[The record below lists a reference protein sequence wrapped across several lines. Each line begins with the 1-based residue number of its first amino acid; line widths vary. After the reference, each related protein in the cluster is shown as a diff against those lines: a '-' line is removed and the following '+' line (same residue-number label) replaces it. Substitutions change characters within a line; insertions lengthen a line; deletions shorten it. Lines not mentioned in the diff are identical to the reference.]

1 MPYDAQHALEHPE
14 TAAWALGA
22 LDPDDSAAFEEHLR
36 SCQQCQEQAAEF
48 APVAR
53 SLTLAAPADIP
64 PPDLLTKTLAAVRYA
79 AMAESRT
86 ETEPEPEPRPELDAP
101 GHPPA
106 STASRRSGAED
117 QAPTRVYPIPPRQPP
132 PQAPTRG
139 YPSSAPQRQPPAQ
152 ADTRVYPPPASKPA
166 TTEPD
171 ASAPVTGLAW
181 WRRHRGRLT
190 GAVAVAA
197 AIIVAAIVVLPRLG
211 GGPATGA
218 LAFKLVPPPGSGQAA
233 ASGMATARLDASGS
247 WDVTLTVHHLQHHDP
262 APWYECWYV
271 SQGHQKVASAG
282 TFIVPKSGSG
292 TFSMTSAVD
301 PHDFPI
307 MEITIESPRNNGAR
321 RGMVVLRGQ
330 ST

>member
-22 LDPDDSAAFEEHLR
+22 LDPDDSAAFEEHLQ

-48 APVAR
+48 SPVAR

-64 PPDLLTKTLAAVRYA
+64 PPDLLSKTLAAVRYA
-79 AMAESRT
+79 AMTESRI
-86 ETEPEPEPRPELDAP
+86 EPEPEPEPRPGLDVP

-106 STASRRSGAED
+106 SRASRRSGGED

-132 PQAPTRG
+132 AQAETRG
-139 YPSSAPQRQPPAQ
+139 YPSPAPQRQPPAQ
-152 ADTRVYPPPASKPA
+152 AETRVYPPPAAKPA

-171 ASAPVTGLAW
+171 ASAPVTGLSW
-181 WRRHRGRLT
+181 WRRHRGRLIS
-190 GAVAVAA
+190 AVAVAA

-218 LAFKLVPPPGSGQAA
+218 LAFKLVPPPGSGQAS
-233 ASGMATARLDASGS
+233 ASGMATARPDASGS
-247 WDVTLTVHHLQHHDP
+247 WDVTLTVHHLQAFGDS
-262 APWYECWYV
+262 PWYECWYA
-271 SQGHQKVASAG
+271 SQGHQKVVSAG
-282 TFIVPKSGSG
+282 TFLVPKSGSG

-301 PHDFPI
+301 PNDFPT
-307 MEITIESPRNNGAR
+307 MDITIESPSDNGAR
-321 RGMVVLRGQ
+321 RGTVVLTGQ

>member
-14 TAAWALGA
+14 VAAWALGA
-22 LDPDDSAAFEEHLR
+22 LDPDDSAAFEEHLQ

-64 PPDLLTKTLAAVRYA
+64 PPDLLSKTLAAVRYA

-86 ETEPEPEPRPELDAP
+86 EPEPEPGPRPEFDAP
-101 GHPPA
+101 EHP
-106 STASRRSGAED
+106 STSKASRRSGAED
-117 QAPTRVYPIPPRQPP
+117 QAPTRVYPIP
-132 PQAPTRG
+132 
-139 YPSSAPQRQPPAQ
+139 QRQPPAQ
-152 ADTRVYPPPASKPA
+152 AETRIYPPPAAEPA

-171 ASAPVTGLAW
+171 ASAPVTGLPW

-211 GGPATGA
+211 GGPTTGA
-218 LAFKLVPPPGSGQAA
+218 LAFKLVSPPGSGQA
-233 ASGMATARLDASGS
+233 ASGMATARPDASGS
-247 WDVTLTVHHLQHHDP
+247 WDITLTVQHLKNFGDSQ
-262 APWYECWYV
+262 WYECWYV
-271 SQGHQKVASAG
+271 SRGPRRVASAG
-282 TFIVPKSGSG
+282 TFLVPDSGSG

-301 PHDFPI
+301 PHDFPT
-307 MEITIESPRNNGAR
+307 MEITIESPSKNGAR
-321 RGMVVLRGQ
+321 QGPVVLTSR
-330 ST
+330 SAA